1 MLPSVILRMS
11 EFISNRKG
19 EKISVL
25 VERQPNHKGLA
36 FVMHGLGGFKEQ
48 EHIIAIARAFNEA
61 GYTVVRFDT
70 THAQGESDGALA
82 EVTPTKSYEDLE
94 DVIQWVGTQQWYQ
107 EPFSLSGYSLGG
119 FCVAYYAENHPEK
132 VKALILA
139 APAISGKF
147 VASTRS
153 REELERW
160 QRRGYQEYES
170 KSMPGVVKR
179 VNWTF
184 MADYQYYDLLLH
196 VDRLIMPVLII
207 VGEHDVR
214 TPPAHQRQLYDL
226 LPGKKEM
233 HVVKGAEHGFYQE
246 SERREVQSVLL
257 DWLVHE
263 AC

>member
-1 MLPSVILRMS
+1 MP

-19 EKISVL
+19 QKIAVL
-25 VERQPNHKGLA
+25 VERQPDQKGLA

-48 EHIIAIARAFNEA
+48 EHIVAIAAAFREA
-61 GYTVVRFDT
+61 GCTVVRFDT
-70 THAQGESDGALA
+70 THALGESDGALS

-94 DVIQWVGTQQWYQ
+94 DVIQWASSQSWYQ
-107 EPFSLSGYSLGG
+107 EPFCLAGHSLGG

-132 VKALILA
+132 VKALILV

-153 REELERW
+153 HDELEEW

-184 MADYQYYDLLLH
+184 MADYQRYDLLSH
-196 VDRLIMPVLII
+196 ADRLTMLVLII

-233 HVVKGAEHGFYQE
+233 HVVKCAEHGFYQE